1 MKTITDYDKLIP
13 EGIIFSIR
21 QISTMGIISE
31 SMCKKLIFK
40 KSIET
45 LKIGSKNYITRQ
57 TLIEYL
63 EANTIPAIIND

>member
-13 EGIIFSIR
+13 EGIVFSIR

-31 SMCKKLIFK
+31 SMCKKL
-40 KSIET
+40 IET

-63 EANTIPAIIND
+63 EANTIPAINN

>member
-13 EGIIFSIR
+13 EGIVFSIR
-21 QISTMGIISE
+21 QIHKMGLISE
-31 SMCKKLIFK
+31 SMCKKLIFN
-40 KSIET
+40 KSIEV

-63 EANTIPAIIND
+63 EANTIPAIND